1 MYNPE
6 IPENNVVNFEQSRS
20 QATIASRF
28 WSAVIVFAI
37 CSLTIS
43 LATRFTVVTP
53 DVHKLPSV
61 KSELT
66 DAKRQHLL
74 SNALQWTAPIA
85 RFTSFEPAAASARA
99 LPVTVL
105 PTYLT
110 SETWFYN
117 RPPPAC

>member
-1 MYNPE
+1 MYNRE
-6 IPENNVVNFEQSRS
+6 IPENNVVRFEKSRS
-20 QATIASRF
+20 QANVAWQF
-28 WSAVIVFAI
+28 WSAVIVLAI
-37 CSLTIS
+37 CSLTLS
-43 LATRFTVVTP
+43 LATRFTVVAP
-53 DVHKLPSV
+53 EVHKLPSV

-66 DAKRQHLL
+66 DAKRQNLL

-85 RFTSFEPAAASARA
+85 RLTSFEPVAASARA

-110 SETWFYN
+110 SETWLYN

>member
-6 IPENNVVNFEQSRS
+6 IPENNVVNFEQSRCH
-20 QATIASRF
+20 ATIASRF

-43 LATRFTVVTP
+43 LATRFTVVTAEAN
-53 DVHKLPSV
+53 KLSSV
-61 KSELT
+61 KSEIT
-66 DAKRQHLL
+66 DAKRQNLL
-74 SNALQWTAPIA
+74 GNALQWNAPIA
-85 RFTSFEPAAASARA
+85 RFTSFEPAAASVRT
-99 LPVTVL
+99 LPVTIL

>member
-1 MYNPE
+1 MYNPQ
-6 IPENNVVNFEQSRS
+6 IPENNVVNFEKSRS

-28 WSAVIVFAI
+28 WSTVIVFAI

-43 LATRFTVVTP
+43 LATRYTVITP

-61 KSELT
+61 KSELA
-66 DAKRQHLL
+66 DAKRQNLI
-74 SNALQWTAPIA
+74 SNAFQWTAPIA
-85 RFTSFEPAAASARA
+85 RFKSFEPAAASVRA
-99 LPVTVL
+99 LPGTVL

-117 RPPPAC
+117 RPPPFR

>member
-43 LATRFTVVTP
+43 LATRFAVVTP

-61 KSELT
+61 QSELT

-85 RFTSFEPAAASARA
+85 RFTSFEPAATSVRA
-99 LPVTVL
+99 FPVTVL

-110 SETWFYN
+110 SETWLDN